1 MSVLGIGLDVVDLTR
16 FRRTLDD
23 LGDSFVD
30 RIFTPDEVSYAD
42 RSPRRRHERLGAR
55 FAAKEAFGKAT
66 GLGMSNKTSWRDIEV
81 DLDARGRPVLR
92 LHGKAEQTAREMGV
106 EHTHLSLSHDGDVAA
121 ALVVLEGGNP

>member
-1 MSVLGIGLDVVDLTR
+1 MSILGIGLDVVDLTR

-30 RIFTPDEVSYAD
+30 RIFTPDETSYAA

-81 DLDARGRPVLR
+81 ELDSRGRPVLK
-92 LHGKAEQTAREMGV
+92 LHGKAERTAEQMGV
-106 EHTHLSLSHDGDVAA
+106 TQTHLSLSHDGDVAA
-121 ALVVLEGGNP
+121 AVVVLEGEKP